1 MYTYYIDFIDKR
13 GDLYHIWVEAD
24 NKEEAIQQAKS
35 EYWDIAEIIQVRR
48 G

>member
-1 MYTYYIDFIDKR
+1 MYTYYIDYNDKS
-13 GDLYHIWVEAD
+13 GDLCHIWVEAD

-35 EYWDIAEIIQVRR
+35 EYWDIDEIIQVRK